1 MLMGCGVVVVVIE
14 VVVLGFVCV
23 LDNDGGDGCGWWMR
37 WVVVEWREVVRSRV
51 AICVR
56 GKRRIIVV

>member
-1 MLMGCGVVVVVIE
+1 MVNE
-14 VVVLGFVCV
+14 VVVLGFDCV
-23 LDNDGGDGCGWWMR
+23 LDNGGGDGCGWWMR

-51 AICVR
+51 AMCVR